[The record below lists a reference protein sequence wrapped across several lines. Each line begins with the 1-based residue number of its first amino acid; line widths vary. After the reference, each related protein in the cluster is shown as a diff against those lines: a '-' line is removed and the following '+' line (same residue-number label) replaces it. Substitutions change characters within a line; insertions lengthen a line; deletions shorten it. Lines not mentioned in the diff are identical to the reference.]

1 MGSVELDTAERLS
14 AHKVYGKIFFSSDGS
29 KIKTFVRFRV
39 PVIDFSLLIF
49 NYFILLI
56 WRALVSR
63 RKCYV
68 QILHNLPLPDLFRFI
83 FYSSRDKICILSY
96 LKYFTNLKYFKNT
109 LKHILYLTIQLFIKK
124 IFTEYFYNPVT
135 ALDIWD
141 IV

>member
-109 LKHILYLTIQLFIKK
+109 LQK
-124 IFTEYFYNPVT
+124 IFKTYSVPYHSV
-135 ALDIWD
+135 IH
-141 IV
+141 

>member
-68 QILHNLPLPDLFRFI
+68 HLAIGANLSTVEIINDWKIIGDLH
-83 FYSSRDKICILSY
+83 
-96 LKYFTNLKYFKNT
+96 
-109 LKHILYLTIQLFIKK
+109 
-124 IFTEYFYNPVT
+124 
-135 ALDIWD
+135 
-141 IV
+141 